1 MNTKNFLIA
10 TIKVPVKVNPDGEII
25 MLDDYAEISVEPLTT
40 EPRQT
45 FDSISE
51 KIIEYVHKNPEYLTS
66 IVQETET
73 FNKAFDQEDTF
84 DQTFDQEEA
93 IEEEESILHR
103 FAYFKKSKKPLNIS
117 FRNKGKKHN
126 FTKKNYD

>member
-10 TIKVPVKVNPDGEII
+10 TIKVPVKVSPDGEII
-25 MLDDYAEISVEPLTT
+25 MLDDYAEIRVEPLTT

-73 FNKAFDQEDTF
+73 FDKTFGQDDTNG
-84 DQTFDQEEA
+84 QA
-93 IEEEESILHR
+93 IEGEESILHR

>member
-10 TIKVPVKVNPDGEII
+10 TIKVPVKVSPDGEII
-25 MLDDYAEISVEPLTT
+25 MLDEYAEISVEPLTT

-73 FNKAFDQEDTF
+73 FDK
-84 DQTFDQEEA
+84 TFDQEEA
-93 IEEEESILHR
+93 IEGEESIFHR

>member
-1 MNTKNFLIA
+1 MDARYKNFLTA
-10 TIKVPVKVNPDGEII
+10 TIKVPVKINAEGEII
-25 MLDDYAEISVEPLTT
+25 ILDDYAEISVEPLTT

-73 FNKAFDQEDTF
+73 FK
-84 DQTFDQEEA
+84 QEETIDQA
-93 IEEEESILHR
+93 IEGEESILHR

>member
-10 TIKVPVKVNPDGEII
+10 TIKVPVKVSPDGEII
-25 MLDDYAEISVEPLTT
+25 MLDEYAEISVEPLTT

-66 IVQETET
+66 IVQET
-73 FNKAFDQEDTF
+73 DTF
-84 DQTFDQEEA
+84 DKTFDQEEA
-93 IEEEESILHR
+93 IEGEERILHR

>member
-10 TIKVPVKVNPDGEII
+10 TIKVPVKVSPDGEII
-25 MLDDYAEISVEPLTT
+25 MLDDYAEIRVEPLTT

-73 FNKAFDQEDTF
+73 FDKTFDKTF
-84 DQTFDQEEA
+84 DQDDTNGQA
-93 IEEEESILHR
+93 IEGEESILHR

>member
-1 MNTKNFLIA
+1 M
-10 TIKVPVKVNPDGEII
+10 
-25 MLDDYAEISVEPLTT
+25 TT
-40 EPRQT
+40 EPRKT

-73 FNKAFDQEDTF
+73 FK
-84 DQTFDQEEA
+84 QEETIDKA
-93 IEEEESILHR
+93 IEGEESILHR

-126 FTKKNYD
+126 FTKKIMIKQS

>member
-73 FNKAFDQEDTF
+73 FNKTFGQDDTF
-84 DQTFDQEEA
+84 DQDDTNGQA
-93 IEEEESILHR
+93 IDEEESILHR

>member
-10 TIKVPVKVNPDGEII
+10 TIKVPVKVSPDGEII

-51 KIIEYVHKNPEYLTS
+51 KIIEYVHKNPEYLTC

-73 FNKAFDQEDTF
+73 FDKTFGQDDTNG
-84 DQTFDQEEA
+84 QA
-93 IEEEESILHR
+93 IDEEESILHR

>member
-10 TIKVPVKVNPDGEII
+10 TIKVPVKVSPDGEII

-73 FNKAFDQEDTF
+73 FDKTFGQDDTNG
-84 DQTFDQEEA
+84 QA
-93 IEEEESILHR
+93 IEGEESIFHR

>member
-10 TIKVPVKVNPDGEII
+10 TIKVPVKVSPDGEII

-73 FNKAFDQEDTF
+73 DTNG
-84 DQTFDQEEA
+84 QA
-93 IEEEESILHR
+93 IEGEESIFHR

>member
-10 TIKVPVKVNPDGEII
+10 TIKVPVKVSPDGEII
-25 MLDDYAEISVEPLTT
+25 MLDDYAEIRVEPLTT

-73 FNKAFDQEDTF
+73 FDKTF
-84 DQTFDQEEA
+84 DETFSQEEV
-93 IEEEESILHR
+93 IEGEESILHR

>member
-10 TIKVPVKVNPDGEII
+10 TIKVPVKVNSDGEII

-73 FNKAFDQEDTF
+73 FDQEDTFDKTF
-84 DQTFDQEEA
+84 DQTFDQEEK
-93 IEEEESILHR
+93 SILHR

>member
-10 TIKVPVKVNPDGEII
+10 TIKVPVKVSSDGEII

-51 KIIEYVHKNPEYLTS
+51 KIIEYVYKNPEYLTS

-73 FNKAFDQEDTF
+73 F
-84 DQTFDQEEA
+84 DQTFDNA
-93 IEEEESILHR
+93 LLASI
-103 FAYFKKSKKPLNIS
+103 KSKERDEKDANDLS
-117 FRNKGKKHN
+117 QVLRSL
-126 FTKKNYD
+126 

>member
-10 TIKVPVKVNPDGEII
+10 TIKVPVKVSPDGEII

-73 FNKAFDQEDTF
+73 FGQDKDNNEG
-84 DQTFDQEEA
+84 
-93 IEEEESILHR
+93 EESIFHQ

>member
-10 TIKVPVKVNPDGEII
+10 TIKVPVKVNSDGEII
-25 MLDDYAEISVEPLTT
+25 ILDDYAEIGVEPLTT

-73 FNKAFDQEDTF
+73 FDKTFGQDDTF
-84 DQTFDQEEA
+84 GQA
-93 IEEEESILHR
+93 IEGEESILHR

>member
-10 TIKVPVKVNPDGEII
+10 TIKVPVKINSNGEII
-25 MLDDYAEISVEPLTT
+25 MLDDYAEIRVEPLTT

-73 FNKAFDQEDTF
+73 FDKTF
-84 DQTFDQEEA
+84 GQEEA
-93 IEEEESILHR
+93 IEGEESILHR

>member
-10 TIKVPVKVNPDGEII
+10 TIKVPVKVSPDGEII

-51 KIIEYVHKNPEYLTS
+51 KIIEYVHKNPEYLTC

-73 FNKAFDQEDTF
+73 NGQ
-84 DQTFDQEEA
+84 A
-93 IEEEESILHR
+93 IEGEESILHR

>member
-10 TIKVPVKVNPDGEII
+10 TIKVPVKINSNGEII
-25 MLDDYAEISVEPLTT
+25 ALDDYVEVSVEPLTT
-40 EPRQT
+40 EPKQS
-45 FDSISE
+45 FDSVYE
-51 KIIEYVHKNPEYLTS
+51 KIIEYVHNNPEYLTS

-73 FNKAFDQEDTF
+73 FDKTF
-84 DQTFDQEEA
+84 DETFDK
-93 IEEEESILHR
+93 EEESILHR

>member
-10 TIKVPVKVNPDGEII
+10 TIKVPVKINSNGEII
-25 MLDDYAEISVEPLTT
+25 ALDDYVEVSVEPLTT
-40 EPRQT
+40 EPKQS
-45 FDSISE
+45 FDSVYE
-51 KIIEYVHKNPEYLTS
+51 KIIEYVHNNPEYLTS

-73 FNKAFDQEDTF
+73 FGQDKDSNEG
-84 DQTFDQEEA
+84 
-93 IEEEESILHR
+93 EESIFHR
-103 FAYFKKSKKPLNIS
+103 FAYLKKSKKPLNIS

>member
-66 IVQETET
+66 IVQET
-73 FNKAFDQEDTF
+73 DTF
-84 DQTFDQEEA
+84 DKTFDQEEA
-93 IEEEESILHR
+93 IEGEESIFHR

>member
-10 TIKVPVKVNPDGEII
+10 TIKVPVKVNSDGEII
-25 MLDDYAEISVEPLTT
+25 ILDDYAEIGVEPLTT

-73 FNKAFDQEDTF
+73 FDNAFNKAFDQEDTF
-84 DQTFDQEEA
+84 DQTFDQ
-93 IEEEESILHR
+93 EEESILHR

>member
-10 TIKVPVKVNPDGEII
+10 TIKVPVKVSPDGEII

-73 FNKAFDQEDTF
+73 FDKTFGQE
-84 DQTFDQEEA
+84 QANEG
-93 IEEEESILHR
+93 EESIFHR

>member
-73 FNKAFDQEDTF
+73 FDK
-84 DQTFDQEEA
+84 TFDQEEA
-93 IEEEESILHR
+93 IEGEESILHR

>member
-10 TIKVPVKVNPDGEII
+10 TIKVPVKVSPDGEII
-25 MLDDYAEISVEPLTT
+25 MLDEYAEISVEPLTT

-66 IVQETET
+66 IVQET
-73 FNKAFDQEDTF
+73 DTF
-84 DQTFDQEEA
+84 DKTFDQDDTNGQA
-93 IEEEESILHR
+93 IEGEESILHR

>member
-10 TIKVPVKVNPDGEII
+10 TIKVPVKVSPDGEII
-25 MLDDYAEISVEPLTT
+25 MLDDYAEIRVEPLTT

-73 FNKAFDQEDTF
+73 FDKTF
-84 DQTFDQEEA
+84 DETFSQEEA
-93 IEEEESILHR
+93 IEGEESIFHR

>member
-10 TIKVPVKVNPDGEII
+10 TIKVPVKVNSDGEII
-25 MLDDYAEISVEPLTT
+25 MLDDYAEIRIEPLTT

-73 FNKAFDQEDTF
+73 FDKTFDKTFDETFDKTF
-84 DQTFDQEEA
+84 DQ
-93 IEEEESILHR
+93 EEESILHR

>member
-66 IVQETET
+66 IVQET
-73 FNKAFDQEDTF
+73 DTF
-84 DQTFDQEEA
+84 DKTFDQDDTNGQA
-93 IEEEESILHR
+93 IEGEESILHR

>member
-10 TIKVPVKVNPDGEII
+10 TIKVPVKVSPDGEII

-66 IVQETET
+66 IVQET
-73 FNKAFDQEDTF
+73 DTF
-84 DQTFDQEEA
+84 DKTFGQEEA
-93 IEEEESILHR
+93 IEGEESILHR

>member
-10 TIKVPVKVNPDGEII
+10 TIKVPVKINSNGEII
-25 MLDDYAEISVEPLTT
+25 ALDDYVEVSVEPLTT
-40 EPRQT
+40 EPKQS
-45 FDSISE
+45 FDSVYE
-51 KIIEYVHKNPEYLTS
+51 KIIEYVHNNPEYLTS

-73 FNKAFDQEDTF
+73 FDKTFGQDDTNG
-84 DQTFDQEEA
+84 QA
-93 IEEEESILHR
+93 IEGEESIFHR

>member
-10 TIKVPVKVNPDGEII
+10 TIKVPVKVSSDGEII

-73 FNKAFDQEDTF
+73 FDKTFGQDDTNG
-84 DQTFDQEEA
+84 QA
-93 IEEEESILHR
+93 IEGEESILHR

>member
-10 TIKVPVKVNPDGEII
+10 TIKVPVKVSPDGEII

-73 FNKAFDQEDTF
+73 FDK
-84 DQTFDQEEA
+84 TFDQEE
-93 IEEEESILHR
+93 ENILHR

>member
-10 TIKVPVKVNPDGEII
+10 TIKVPVKVIPDGEII
-25 MLDDYAEISVEPLTT
+25 MLDDYAEIRVEPLTT

-66 IVQETET
+66 IVQET
-73 FNKAFDQEDTF
+73 DTF
-84 DQTFDQEEA
+84 DKTFGQDDTFGQA
-93 IEEEESILHR
+93 IEGEESILHR

>member
-10 TIKVPVKVNPDGEII
+10 TIKVPVKVSPDGEII
-25 MLDDYAEISVEPLTT
+25 MLDDYAEIRVEPLTT

-73 FNKAFDQEDTF
+73 FNETFGQDDTNG
-84 DQTFDQEEA
+84 QA
-93 IEEEESILHR
+93 IEGEESILHR

>member
-73 FNKAFDQEDTF
+73 FDKTFGQEDTF
-84 DQTFDQEEA
+84 DKTFDETFDQ
-93 IEEEESILHR
+93 EEESILHR